1 STGPGEGKGPG
12 YGEAEELF
20 AREIGSRDLLTLL
33 WPVTLFNIL
42 QWIPRN
48 GLPPPLP
55 SLLLLLRS
63 HRGQAYQ
70 RAAQSSLFEKKLV
83 PVNILGEFCGTVLFL
98 FFAYAG
104 VQVGKSALG
113 GDPTTTG
120 EYLVFLLFGATSFGA
135 SLAINVWI
143 FYRVSGGLFNP
154 AVTFAFVL
162 TGLMH
167 PLKGAVIF
175 VTQLLAGIT
184 AAAIIDALTP
194 GPLSVANSLGPN
206 VNVAQGLFMEMFLTA
221 ELILAIF
228 MHRATYLAPLG
239 IGIALFIGHIVGI
252 YFTGAGLNPARSL
265 GPAVVQ
271 HKFPGY
277 HWIYWVGPG
286 LGALLASALYK
297 LLIFLQY
304 ETANPDQDIDS
315 RRSLTST
322 SELSEIV

>member
-1 STGPGEGKGPG
+1 MDSKERITASPPPTGEPQRPTLPTKRSVQ
-12 YGEAEELF
+12 LV
-20 AREIGSRDLLTLL
+20 RQEIGTSQHYIVST
-33 WPVTLFNIL
+33 
-42 QWIPRN
+42 
-48 GLPPPLP
+48 
-55 SLLLLLRS
+55 
-63 HRGQAYQ
+63 
-70 RAAQSSLFEKKLV
+70 
-83 PVNILGEFCGTVLFL
+83 LGEFCGTVLFL

-104 VQVGKSALG
+104 VQVGKSSLG
-113 GDPTTTG
+113 GDPATTS

-154 AVTFAFVL
+154 AVTFAFVI

-167 PLKGAVIF
+167 PLKGLVLFI
-175 VTQLLAGIT
+175 VQLLAGIT

-194 GPLSVANSLGPN
+194 GPLSVGNTLGSG

-228 MHRATYLAPLG
+228 MLAVEKHRATYLAPLG
-239 IGIALFIGHIVGI
+239 IGIALFMGHMVGI

-265 GPAVVQ
+265 GPAVVA
-271 HKFPGY
+271 HEFPGY

-297 LLIFLQY
+297 LLLFLQY
-304 ETANPDQDIDS
+304 ETANPDQDRDS
-315 RRSLTST
+315 HSVVSGTTT
-322 SELSEIV
+322 SEVV

>member
-1 STGPGEGKGPG
+1 MDSKERITANPPLSEQGQRPTLATKRSVQ
-12 YGEAEELF
+12 LV
-20 AREIGSRDLLTLL
+20 RTEIGT
-33 WPVTLFNIL
+33 
-42 QWIPRN
+42 
-48 GLPPPLP
+48 
-55 SLLLLLRS
+55 S
-63 HRGQAYQ
+63 HHYIV
-70 RAAQSSLFEKKLV
+70 ST
-83 PVNILGEFCGTVLFL
+83 LGEFCGTFLFL

-113 GDPTTTG
+113 GNPSTTG

-162 TGLMH
+162 TGIMH

-175 VTQLLAGIT
+175 VTQLLAGMT
-184 AAAIIDALTP
+184 AAALVDALTP
-194 GPLSVANSLGPN
+194 GPLSVANSLGPG
-206 VNVAQGLFMEMFLTA
+206 VNIAQGLFMEMFLTA
-221 ELILAIF
+221 ELVLAIF
-228 MHRATYLAPLG
+228 MLAVEKHRATYLAPLG

-271 HKFPGY
+271 HTFPGY

-286 LGALLASALYK
+286 LGALLASGMYK

-304 ETANPDQDIDS
+304 ETANPDQDRDS
-315 RRSLTST
+315 RDGRSLS
-322 SELSEIV
+322 SSHGSNDIV

>member
-1 STGPGEGKGPG
+1 MDSKERMSTAPL
-12 YGEAEELF
+12 AEQSQRPTLPTK
-20 AREIGSRDLLTLL
+20 RSVQLVRQEIGTSQHYIVST
-33 WPVTLFNIL
+33 
-42 QWIPRN
+42 
-48 GLPPPLP
+48 
-55 SLLLLLRS
+55 
-63 HRGQAYQ
+63 
-70 RAAQSSLFEKKLV
+70 
-83 PVNILGEFCGTVLFL
+83 LGEFCGTVLFL

-104 VQVGKSALG
+104 VQVGKSSLG
-113 GDPTTTG
+113 GDPSTTG

-154 AVTFAFVL
+154 AVTFAFVI

-167 PLKGAVIF
+167 PVKGAVIF

-194 GPLSVANSLGPN
+194 GPLSVANALGPH
-206 VNVAQGLFMEMFLTA
+206 VNIAQGLFMEMFLTA
-221 ELILAIF
+221 ELVLAIF
-228 MHRATYLAPLG
+228 MLAVEKHRATYLAPLG
-239 IGIALFIGHIVGI
+239 IGIALFIGHMVGI

-271 HKFPGY
+271 HEFPGY

-297 LLIFLQY
+297 LLTYLQY
-304 ETANPDQDIDS
+304 ETANPDQDRDS
-315 RRSLTST
+315 RTFSQST
-322 SELSEIV
+322 GSNDIV